1 MNNKREQNNL
11 YLAVAFAILWV
22 SFASIIQFH
31 MERIHGETLFGNIE
45 FIKTENKISFKKN
58 STLSF
63 KIDFNSGTLTMDADE
78 LRVYNYAFLAYQ
90 NFSPKLIQ
98 AHLEIPK
105 LRGPPL
111 A

>member
-1 MNNKREQNNL
+1 MNYKREQNNL

-31 MERIHGETLFGNIE
+31 MERIHGEDLLGGID
-45 FIKTENKISFKKN
+45 FIKTENTVSFKES

-63 KIDFNSGTLTMDADE
+63 KIDFNSGILRIDAYE
-78 LRVYNYAFLAYQ
+78 SHAYHYAFLAFQ
-90 NFSPKLIQ
+90 NFSPKQIQ
-98 AHLEIPK
+98 VHLEIPK

-111 A
+111 V

>member
-1 MNNKREQNNL
+1 MNNKKKQNNL

-31 MERIHGETLFGNIE
+31 MERIHGEDLLGGID
-45 FIKTENKISFKKN
+45 FIKTENSVSFKKN

-63 KIDFNSGTLTMDADE
+63 KIDFNSGILNTDAQE
-78 LRVYNYAFLAYQ
+78 SHLYSYALISYL
-90 NFSPKLIQ
+90 NFSPKSIQ
-98 AHLEIPK
+98 AHIEIPM